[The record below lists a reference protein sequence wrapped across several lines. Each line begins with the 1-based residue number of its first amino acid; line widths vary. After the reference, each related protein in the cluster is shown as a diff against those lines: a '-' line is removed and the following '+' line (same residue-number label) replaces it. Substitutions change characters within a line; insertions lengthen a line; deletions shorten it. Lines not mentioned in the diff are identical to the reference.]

1 MFSLRENLSTEIAIL
16 ASLMFHLIMFGSWQ
30 YRAVL
35 SRFPLFKPFAKMVIL
50 SHERAQAPA
59 PKMQTITFV
68 EVQEPAG
75 AARSKEPNEFI
86 ETDSSQVTGEK
97 PKDTQ
102 FYSDKPT
109 VAANPEN
116 PTSKAGDTP
125 YVDGKDTRFMSTEDV
140 AVGKGGSS
148 PPPMPATVAPPASV
162 TPPAPASPPVATA
175 KPKVEPAKEVA
186 DTGVKKAEE
195 KKVAMLSQ
203 DLPLTQPLTP
213 PAPPATAVP
222 APPTPAEPSSARE
235 IGAVKS
241 ELKATGV
248 SKRGIAAFNVAESP
262 FGEYDKKI
270 VKAVQSRWYALIQRY
285 GIYERAG
292 TVVLHFE
299 LHDDGAV
306 KNLSRAENSAGEIL
320 ALFCEKAV
328 VDSAPFEPLPDSL
341 RALVGKEPR
350 EVNFTF
356 YY

>member
-1 MFSLRENLSTEIAIL
+1 MFSLRENLQTEIAIL
-16 ASLMFHLIMFGSWQ
+16 VSLMLHVIAFGSWQ
-30 YRAVL
+30 YRAAL
-35 SRFPLFKPFAKMVIL
+35 SRFPLFKPFAKMMIL

-59 PKMQTITFV
+59 PKVQTITFV
-68 EVQEPAG
+68 EVQETAS
-75 AARSKEPNEFI
+75 ATRSKEPNEFI
-86 ETDSSQVTGEK
+86 ETDPSQVTGAK

-102 FYSDKPT
+102 LYSDKPT

-116 PTSKAGDTP
+116 PTAEAGDTP
-125 YVDGKDTRFMSTEDV
+125 YIAGKDTRFMSTEDV
-140 AVGKGGSS
+140 TLEKGAPAPPS
-148 PPPMPATVAPPASV
+148 PPVAVARPAPVAPPA
-162 TPPAPASPPVATA
+162 PAKTA
-175 KPKVEPAKEVA
+175 KPKAEPVKEVA
-186 DTGVKKAEE
+186 DTGAKKVEE
-195 KKVAMLSQ
+195 KKLAMLAQ

-213 PAPPATAVP
+213 PAPPAAVP
-222 APPTPAEPSSARE
+222 APPAPSAASSSARE

-241 ELKATGV
+241 QLTASGASRKGV
-248 SKRGIAAFNVAESP
+248 AAFNVAESP

-356 YY
+356 FY